1 MAAAAESLA
10 RVRAALAAGKPKR
23 AIGPGW
29 DAARE
34 GFRTG
39 DVAALEETAALAA
52 EIADALAG
60 RARGQAELLAA
71 YCERCAADAR
81 SGLRAL
87 TPLERLMG
95 IGGLSRS
102 KKTCPEC
109 AEHVQKAARVCRF
122 CGHRFEP
129 DVPD

>member
-1 MAAAAESLA
+1 MATAAESLA
-10 RVRAALAAGKPKR
+10 RARALLRAGKAKR

-34 GFRTG
+34 AFRVG
-39 DVAALEETAALAA
+39 DAAVLEETAALAGDLA
-52 EIADALAG
+52 AALDG

-81 SGLRAL
+81 AGLRTL

-109 AEHVQKAARVCRF
+109 AEQVQKAARVCRF

-129 DVPD
+129 PA

>member
-1 MAAAAESLA
+1 MAAAAESLERA
-10 RVRAALAAGKPKR
+10 RAALAAGKPKR

-39 DVAALEETAALAA
+39 DAAVLQETAALAA
-52 EIADALAG
+52 ELADSLAG
-60 RARGQAELLAA
+60 RARSQAELLAA

-81 SGLRAL
+81 AGLRTL

-109 AEHVQKAARVCRF
+109 AEQVQQAARVCRF

-129 DVPD
+129 E

>member
-1 MAAAAESLA
+1 MATAADSFA
-10 RVRAALAAGKPKR
+10 RARASLAAGKPKR

-39 DVAALEETAALAA
+39 DVTVLEETAALATELA
-52 EIADALAG
+52 AALEG
-60 RARGQAELLAA
+60 RARAQAELLAG

-81 SGLRAL
+81 VGLRTL

-95 IGGLSRS
+95 IGGLGRS
-102 KKTCPEC
+102 KKPCPEC
-109 AEHVQKAARVCRF
+109 AEQVQKAARVCRF
-122 CGHRFEP
+122 CGHRFDGE
-129 DVPD
+129 